1 VRLRHVLAIGLAAL
15 VVAGLSAC
23 STSKAGAA
31 AFVGDHRINE
41 ADVNTYVVPGF
52 AVPTD
57 TTQQQQQQ
65 TPPRVIALNSLIQVQ
80 LMTQL
85 LDESLG
91 GVPSETELAAL
102 HDEALATLFGIQ
114 QTGQDADAALRDA
127 VTRSGLKES
136 FVPVV
141 VQQAELTMA
150 VVKKINAQRQS
161 DIANAV
167 QKAGIPVTVNPRY
180 GSWSTANAAISGPV
194 QPNFLTL
201 GPTETPTPQ
210 P

>member
-1 VRLRHVLAIGLAAL
+1 MRLRHVVAIGLAAL
-15 VVAGLSAC
+15 VFAGLSAC
-23 STSKAGAA
+23 SSSKAGAA
-31 AFVGDHRINE
+31 GFVGDHRINE
-41 ADVNTYVVPGF
+41 TDVNTYVVPGF
-52 AVPTD
+52 VPPSGSTE
-57 TTQQQQQQ
+57 QRQP

-91 GVPSETELAAL
+91 GVPSQTELDAL

-136 FVPVV
+136 FVPVI

-180 GSWSTANAAISGPV
+180 GSWSTANASISGPV

-201 GPTETPTPQ
+201 GPTTTPAPQ

>member
-1 VRLRHVLAIGLAAL
+1 VRLRHVVACGLAAL
-15 VVAGLSAC
+15 ALAGLSAC
-23 STSKAGAA
+23 STKAGAA
-31 AFVGDHRINE
+31 AFVEDHRINE
-41 ADVNTYVVPGF
+41 SDVNTYLVPGF
-52 AVPTD
+52 TVASGNT
-57 TTQQQQQQ
+57 QQQQ

-85 LDESLG
+85 LDKSLG

-102 HDEALATLFGIQ
+102 HDEALATVFGVQ
-114 QTGQDADAALRDA
+114 QTGQDADAALRDL

-141 VQQAELTMA
+141 VQQGELTMA
-150 VVKKINAQRQS
+150 VIKKVNAQRQS
-161 DIANAV
+161 DIADAV
-167 QKAGIPVTVNPRY
+167 KKAGLTVTVNPRY
-180 GSWSTANAAISGPV
+180 GSWSVANAAITGSA

-201 GPTETPTPQ
+201 GSTPAPTPQ

>member
-1 VRLRHVLAIGLAAL
+1 VRLRHVVAIGLAAL
-15 VVAGLSAC
+15 VLAGLSAC
-23 STSKAGAA
+23 SSSKAGAA

-52 AVPTD
+52 VPPSGSTE
-57 TTQQQQQQ
+57 QQQP

>member
-15 VVAGLSAC
+15 VLAGLSAC
-23 STSKAGAA
+23 STSKAGTA

-52 AVPTD
+52 TVPTD
-57 TTQQQQQQ
+57 STQQQQQ

-85 LDESLG
+85 LDKSLG

-102 HDEALATLFGIQ
+102 HDEALATVFGIQ
-114 QTGQDADAALRDA
+114 QTGADADAALRDL

-141 VQQAELTMA
+141 VQQGELTMA

-161 DIANAV
+161 DIAKAV

-180 GSWSTANAAISGPV
+180 GSWSTTNAAISGPV
-194 QPNFLTL
+194 QPNFLTF
-201 GPTETPTPQ
+201 GPSATPTPQ